1 MDASVGSAPWLA
13 RWDSRAGQRR
23 WLLSSPVVTVGRT
36 SAADVVLLD
45 DPLVSRLHARLE
57 QVGEHWTLVDDGPSR
72 NGTWVRGVHV
82 TSRVWLHDRDDVRV
96 GTTVLVFCAPGQD
109 DEPHTLVG
117 ERLPTVAALTPAQ
130 RLVVAALCR
139 PYLEGRRYPEGQPY
153 GGGQGVPATNAQ
165 IAVELHLSVDAVKTH
180 LRAVAHRFGID
191 HLPQN
196 EKRLRTAYLAIQL
209 GLSSP

>member
-1 MDASVGSAPWLA
+1 MLPA
-13 RWDSRAGQRR
+13 R
-23 WLLSSPVVTVGRT
+23 P
-36 SAADVVLLD
+36 
-45 DPLVSRLHARLE
+45 AR
-57 QVGEHWTLVDDGPSR
+57 QPPQGWRCSTPF
-72 NGTWVRGVHV
+72 V
-82 TSRVWLHDRDDVRV
+82 TSGRGRARAARTKLA
-96 GTTVLVFCAPGQD
+96 APT
-109 DEPHTLVG
+109 H
-117 ERLPTVAALTPAQ
+117 
-130 RLVVAALCR
+130 
-139 PYLEGRRYPEGQPY
+139 EGRPY